1 MTTFIQAM
9 GTGVLIG
16 LVYALLG
23 LAIVV
28 IFKASEAFNFAIG
41 EFLVVGAFLF
51 YELFFNFDLP
61 ILVALPLGLLAA
73 ALVGALIEWLTIKP

>member
-1 MTTFIQAM
+1 MATFIQAM

-41 EFLVVGAFLF
+41 EFLVIGAFLF
-51 YELFFNFDLP
+51 YELFL
-61 ILVALPLGLLAA
+61 ILIFPY
-73 ALVGALIEWLTIKP
+73 